1 MGRTDGAKQGL
12 DPVPNRPRA
21 RKPKVGRVLYLR
33 ANPRPNP
40 FGRAAM
46 SAPAGWDRSKTE
58 QGRVPWTNSG
68 RRALARDLTGELDR
82 EGENLTGKLG
92 ARLGL
97 PTRKTRVG
105 VKILNGKRKLQR
117 GTKIGEQKIRAGNT
131 GRGPNPRDRE
141 GLGWEKQYETTDGGN
156 QDASNSERRK
166 PTRSEPGEKS
176 PDLRADQCFKIWHRL
191 IIWTLAN
198 LSYF

>member
-1 MGRTDGAKQGL
+1 MGRTDRAKQGL

-33 ANPRPNP
+33 ANRRPDP

-58 QGRVPWTNSG
+58 QGRAAWTNSG

-117 GTKIGEQKIRAGNT
+117 GTKIGEQKNRATRHGQ
-131 GRGPNPRDRE
+131 GFPSE
-141 GLGWEKQYETTDGGN
+141 KSGLGGGTLT
-156 QDASNSERRK
+156 E
-166 PTRSEPGEKS
+166 TRSTGS
-176 PDLRADQCFKIWHRL
+176 CV
-191 IIWTLAN
+191 
-198 LSYF
+198 